1 MEGTYY
7 LLPATVLGIFP
18 LRIKLP
24 VSSCTAEK
32 KHPLVSGCAWLISD
46 LQAQATLDI
55 SEQKEKKNSI
65 ETAGIQTNVSL
76 TGETVGSSFVVVV
89 VFFKGMDFKVT

>member
-1 MEGTYY
+1 M
-7 LLPATVLGIFP
+7 LPATVLGIFP

-24 VSSCTAEK
+24 VSSCAAEK
-32 KHPLVSGCAWLISD
+32 KHPLVSGCAWLILD

-89 VFFKGMDFKVT
+89 FFLKGWILKLHDLGSKL

>member
-1 MEGTYY
+1 MEGDYY

-24 VSSCTAEK
+24 VSSCAAEK

-55 SEQKEKKNSI
+55 SEQKEKRDNSI
-65 ETAGIQTNVSL
+65 ESAGIQTNVSL
-76 TGETVGSSFVVVV
+76 MGETVGSSFLVFF
-89 VFFKGMDFKVT
+89 FFKGMDFKVT

>member
-1 MEGTYY
+1 M
-7 LLPATVLGIFP
+7 LPATVLGIFP

-24 VSSCTAEK
+24 VSSCAAEK
-32 KHPLVSGCAWLISD
+32 KHPLVSGCAWLILD

-55 SEQKEKKNSI
+55 SEQKEKNSI

>member
-1 MEGTYY
+1 M
-7 LLPATVLGIFP
+7 LPATVLGIFP

-24 VSSCTAEK
+24 VSSCAAEK

-55 SEQKEKKNSI
+55 SEQKEKENSI
-65 ETAGIQTNVSL
+65 ESAGIQTNVSL
-76 TGETVGSSFVVVV
+76 MGETLEVVLSFC
-89 VFFKGMDFKVT
+89 FKGMDFKLHDLGSKV